1 MKKQLE
7 QICIKI
13 SLIIHEGYFHAYYEI
28 GKDTPHMKSR
38 VALETYLVIIINI
51 WIAIVVAG
59 YRWDLSVLERLGAVS
74 GSMPTLQAWVELIPV
89 SESQA
94 LSLLESY
101 PVLNNSVTGIPLI
114 LMRTL
119 NASFLHFSWNHLF
132 GNIISLWV
140 IGRRYENANYRGT
153 FLIVYV
159 VTGIISMTCS
169 AVFQPLALT
178 AGASGAVFGLMGA
191 SVVLSKRSTYL
202 VRKGQI
208 NQSSHM
214 HYNLLGS
221 TIGVFLVYNLIG
233 TFVIPGVSIVAHV
246 SGMIAG
252 LLIGLVLPIRPW

>member
-1 MKKQLE
+1 
-7 QICIKI
+7 
-13 SLIIHEGYFHAYYEI
+13 
-28 GKDTPHMKSR
+28 MKSR

-132 GNIISLWV
+132 GNIMSLWV
-140 IGRRYENANYRGT
+140 IGRRYEDANYRGT

-159 VTGIISMTCS
+159 VTGIISMYCS

-191 SVVLSKRSTYL
+191 SVVLSKRATYL

-214 HYNLLGS
+214 HYDLLGY
-221 TIGVFLVYNLIG
+221 TIGVFLVYNLVG

>member
-1 MKKQLE
+1 
-7 QICIKI
+7 
-13 SLIIHEGYFHAYYEI
+13 
-28 GKDTPHMKSR
+28 MKSR

-74 GSMPTLQAWVELIPV
+74 GSMPTLQAWIELIPV
-89 SESQA
+89 RESQA

-114 LMRTL
+114 LIRTL

-132 GNIISLWV
+132 GNIMSLWV
-140 IGRRYENANYRGT
+140 IGRHYEDANYRGT

-159 VTGIISMTCS
+159 VTGIISMYCS
-169 AVFQPLALT
+169 ALFQPLALT

-191 SVVLSKRSTYL
+191 SFVLSKRATYL

-208 NQSSHM
+208 NHSSHIQ
-214 HYNLLGS
+214 YTRLGRIVTFLL
-221 TIGVFLVYNLIG
+221 VFNLIA
-233 TFVIPGVSIVAHV
+233 TFVVPGVSIVAHI

-252 LLIGLVLPIRPW
+252 LLIGLVLPIRQW